1 MVPPKDSHTDVG
13 GPQGMGEVMLAGWV
27 EYEGIP
33 KGGDA
38 QAWAWQMRRVENTGK
53 RGGRRFNPELST
65 RGAADRAGG

>member
-1 MVPPKDSHTDVG
+1 MWG
-13 GPQGMGEVMLAGWV
+13 LCRGIGEVMLAGWV
-27 EYEGIP
+27 EYEAFP